1 LNYEK
6 GNFINSN
13 SSIPTSARPLYTVL
27 PSKPSAVSGFMGSSH
42 GYDLQ
47 ESTELSLNPEDLESG
62 IESEMLKRKL
72 ESSVDSSTGD
82 KSKKKKF
89 KF

>member
-1 LNYEK
+1 
-6 GNFINSN
+6 
-13 SSIPTSARPLYTVL
+13 
-27 PSKPSAVSGFMGSSH
+27 MGSSH
-42 GYDLQ
+42 GYDLPK
-47 ESTELSLNPEDLESG
+47 ESTELSLNPEDLEGG

>member
-1 LNYEK
+1 
-6 GNFINSN
+6 
-13 SSIPTSARPLYTVL
+13 VL
-27 PSKPSAVSGFMGSSH
+27 QSKPLAVSGFMGSSH
-42 GYDLQ
+42 GYDLPQ
-47 ESTELSLNPEDLESG
+47 ESTDISLNPEDLEGG

-72 ESSVDSSTGD
+72 EASVDSTSD

>member
-1 LNYEK
+1 
-6 GNFINSN
+6 
-13 SSIPTSARPLYTVL
+13 
-27 PSKPSAVSGFMGSSH
+27 MGSSH
-42 GYDLQ
+42 GYELPK
-47 ESTELSLNPEDLESG
+47 ESTELSLDPEDLEGG

-72 ESSVDSSTGD
+72 ESSVDNNLGD